1 MADPKLVAEW
11 LSKADEDFH
20 FAKINLREEII
31 FDQQW
36 LVAGYLIWVVSYRS
50 FIFGCYS
57 ER

>member
-20 FAKINLREEII
+20 FTEINLREEII
-31 FDQQW
+31 FDQQL
-36 LVAGYLIWVVSYRS
+36 LVAGCPLWVVSYRS